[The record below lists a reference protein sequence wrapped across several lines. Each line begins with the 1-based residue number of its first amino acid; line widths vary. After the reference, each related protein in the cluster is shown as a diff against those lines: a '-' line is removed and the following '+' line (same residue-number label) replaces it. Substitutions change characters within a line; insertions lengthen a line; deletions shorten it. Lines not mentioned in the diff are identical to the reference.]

1 MTNLT
6 ELADRVEALE
16 GPCREADAVIWD
28 ALGLVH
34 ESHCRSW
41 CRMDGRTDVTRA
53 MFLAAWSPEYTA
65 SLDAAMTLVP
75 EGLNWQVGT
84 QGNKGEAAWSL
95 VEALTYNPDTFNG
108 ISIYVDAATPAI
120 ALCAAA
126 LRARETLAP

>member
-1 MTNLT
+1 MTDLT

-16 GPCREADAVIWD
+16 GPCREVDALIWD
-28 ALGLVH
+28 ALGLVS
-34 ESHCRSW
+34 ESHCRLW

-65 SLDAAMTLVP
+65 SLDAAMALVP
-75 EGLNWQVGT
+75 VQ
-84 QGNKGEAAWSL
+84 SL
-95 VEALTYNPDTFNG
+95 DKVTIQTFGGPGPMALVYPNERFC
-108 ISIYVDAATPAI
+108 SAATPAL